1 MSMRKSGMSSPLSA
15 LYLTDG
21 LAARA
26 QNFLL
31 LAGRVLVGWIFIS
44 SGWRKLMDIP
54 AFAASMPRRGLPT
67 FLGYVAP
74 PVEFIGGVCIVLGLA
89 TRYAALL
96 MLLFMIIATFS
107 SHTDPGA
114 RSRRNIPN
122 QNSHF
127 WKNISMTGG
136 IVLLF
141 VTGAGRFAIDRFA
154 AQELKRGVHL

>member
-31 LAGRVLVGWIFIS
+31 LAGRMLVGWIFIS

-74 PVEFIGGVCIVLGLA
+74 PVEFIGGV
-89 TRYAALL
+89 
-96 MLLFMIIATFS
+96 FMIIATFS
-107 SHTDPGA
+107 SHRFWSAEPAQYT
-114 RSRRNIPN
+114 N

-141 VTGAGRFAIDRFA
+141 VTGAGRFAIDR
-154 AQELKRGVHL
+154 LLRKS

>member
-15 LYLTDG
+15 LYFTDG

-107 SHTDPGA
+107 SHRFWSAEPAQYT
-114 RSRRNIPN
+114 N

-141 VTGAGRFAIDRFA
+141 VTGAGRFAIDR
-154 AQELKRGVHL
+154 LLRKS

>member
-1 MSMRKSGMSSPLSA
+1 MSMRKSGMGSPLSA

-21 LAARA
+21 VAARA
-26 QNFLL
+26 QDFLL
-31 LAGRVLVGWIFIS
+31 LAGRVLAGWIFIS

-54 AFAASMPRRGLPT
+54 AFAATMPRRGLPT
-67 FLGYVAP
+67 FLGYIAP

-96 MLLFMIIATFS
+96 MLLFMVIATFS
-107 SHTDPGA
+107 SHRYWNAEPAQYT
-114 RSRRNIPN
+114 N

-141 VTGAGRFAIDRFA
+141 VTGAGRFAIDR
-154 AQELKRGVHL
+154 LLRKS